1 LVTFRSVTPIGLDW
15 RVFIMV
21 RHVFLLRAN
30 IALGVGV
37 LVAFGLAVGSA
48 TGATAAEGD
57 GGPVDLGTSATY
69 GVLGASAVTNT
80 GPTVVHGNIGVS
92 PGTSITG
99 FSVGNG
105 IYTGARHLNDEAA
118 ATAQNDV
125 TVAFNAAADLTP
137 TTLDSDELNGR
148 SLTPG
153 VYAGGELQLAT
164 GGLLTLAGS
173 AESVWVFQA
182 ASTLVIG
189 SGSDIE
195 ITGGASSCNVFWQV
209 GSSATLGTSA
219 KFKGTILASQSITA
233 ETGATIEGRLLAQVG
248 AVTLDSNVITRDSR
262 CASDDSSGGDVVIT
276 SEAPH
281 GATAGTPYSYA
292 VTATGTPSL
301 SYVITSGSLP
311 EGLNLDSKTGTISGT
326 PTTAGTS
333 TFTVRADN
341 GVGAEA
347 SATYTIETAPAIGS
361 GAPGTPSAP
370 GVSAPG
376 TAAGDVTTALANT
389 GNDGAMPLTAAVALM
404 VAGVALVLRNRLFTQ
419 RKKHVTRS

>member
-1 LVTFRSVTPIGLDW
+1 
-15 RVFIMV
+15 
-21 RHVFLLRAN
+21 
-30 IALGVGV
+30 
-37 LVAFGLAVGSA
+37 
-48 TGATAAEGD
+48 
-57 GGPVDLGTSATY
+57 
-69 GVLGASAVTNT
+69 VTNT

-311 EGLNLDSKTGTISGT
+311 EGLNLDSETGTISGT

-370 GVSAPG
+370 GASAPG